1 MKRQKLYR
9 VFASLLRLTAILL
22 VAVAM
27 SLVLLI
33 IAQRVFNPFNIV
45 VSNSMS
51 PQIKT
56 GDAVVIK
63 DIETQNVKLGD
74 VIIFHD
80 PEDRSNLIIHRVVNV
95 EDQGG
100 VKFYS
105 TKGDSNPEPDNWRIS
120 MGEVLGGVSITLP
133 GFGAFLDFVT
143 APRGYTSC
151 IVIPAAASLLIVMLL
166 GFAEKLSDLTHRS
179 KSTVP
184 PPA

>member
-1 MKRQKLYR
+1 MKSKKLLK
-9 VFASLLRLTAILL
+9 VFASFMRLVAILL
-22 VAVAM
+22 VALAM
-27 SLVLLI
+27 SLALLI
-33 IAQRVFNPFNIV
+33 IAQRVFNPFHVV

-80 PEDRSNLIIHRVVNV
+80 PEDRSNLIIHRVVNI

-105 TKGDSNPEPDNWRIS
+105 TKGDNNAEPDNWKIS
-120 MGEVLGGVSITLP
+120 MGEVIGGVSVTLP
-133 GFGAFLDFVT
+133 GFGSFLDFVT
-143 APRGYTSC
+143 TARGYTSM

-166 GFAEKLSDLTHRS
+166 GFGEKLAGLTRRD
-179 KSTVP
+179 KSAVP
-184 PPA
+184 PTA

>member
-1 MKRQKLYR
+1 MKRQKLYK
-9 VFASLLRLTAILL
+9 VFASLMRLTAILL

-27 SLVLLI
+27 SLALLI
-33 IAQRVFNPFNIV
+33 IAQRVFNPFHIV

-63 DIETQNVKLGD
+63 DIESQTVKLGD

-80 PEDRSNLIIHRVVNV
+80 PEDRSNMIIHRVVNV

-105 TKGDSNPEPDNWRIS
+105 TKGDNNAEPDNWKIS
-120 MGEVLGGVSITLP
+120 MGEVIGGVSVTLP
-133 GFGAFLDFVT
+133 GLGAFLDFVST
-143 APRGYTSC
+143 PRGYTSC
-151 IVIPAAASLLIVMLL
+151 IVIPAIASLLIVILL
-166 GFAEKLSDLTHRS
+166 GFAEKISALTNRS